1 MYRPFKKYKSFYHM
15 GIKRKNYF
23 LALYK
28 NNILCNISEPLFSKS
43 VNESVHSQ
51 IGVSL
56 VFNATEQQD

>member
-1 MYRPFKKYKSFYHM
+1 M

-43 VNESVHSQ
+43 VNESVHSHK
-51 IGVSL
+51 
-56 VFNATEQQD
+56 